1 MLELPQN
8 CLVDRFIPKKTFYER
23 VNISTTL
30 KQEFINKLEKIIW
43 KYKISQDNL
52 NIAKTDEVEEIE
64 IFEIF
69 LKEKCDIKNLIKV
82 ITISI
87 PYSILF
93 KITYKD
99 DYRFAIKYEDNII
112 QTEWNEKINLSIDGI
127 DLKAVYENFVRK
139 IANINNNYMD
149 VKQELEKIKQ
159 IEVLEK
165 ELNKLKTNIQKEK
178 QFNRK
183 VEWNKEIIELEKEL
197 EALKSE

>member
-64 IFEIF
+64 IFELF
-69 LKEKCDIKNLIKV
+69 LKEKCDVKNIIKV

-87 PYSILF
+87 PYPIVIEI
-93 KITYKD
+93 KYD
-99 DYRFAIKYEDNII
+99 NEYRYAIKYENDII
-112 QTEWNEKINLSIDGI
+112 QSEWNENIKLSINGL
-127 DLKAVYENFVRK
+127 DLKAVYENFVK
-139 IANINNNYMD
+139 QIANIENNFTD
-149 VKQELEKIKQ
+149 VKHELEKIKE
-159 IEVLEK
+159 IEILEK
-165 ELNKLKTNIQKEK
+165 EINKLKMNIQREK

-183 VEWNKEIIELEKEL
+183 VELNKKLIHLEKEL
-197 EALKSE
+197 EVLKNE